1 MRKLIS
7 PPRAYAPA
15 MRSWPMLL
23 IGVVM
28 IASLAA
34 CGVKNDLVRPNGQPT
49 ADNER
54 DPSRPPNQTGR

>member
-1 MRKLIS
+1 MKKLI
-7 PPRAYAPA
+7 
-15 MRSWPMLL
+15 LL
-23 IGVVM
+23 AL

-34 CGVKNDLVRPNGQPT
+34 CGVKSDLVRPNGQPT